1 MPAPT
6 CSDQEFIRVWRVQKS
21 SPRVATALGV
31 SITSASSRRRRIEA
45 KYGISLE
52 TEDAHGREAYNTA
65 LQPSCESRQT
75 VHVQDGVVL
84 IGSDAHYWP
93 GDPSVAHQA
102 FVKLCKKL
110 KPVGVILNGDIF
122 DGARISRHERIGW
135 EVLPDVMAEL
145 KAVKDR
151 LGEIERAAPNA
162 WKKRTRGNHDLRFEK
177 YLGMHA
183 PEFRE
188 VAGFKLSDHI
198 PAWQESWSVWI
209 SDELIAKHR
218 YHNGI
223 HGAYNNALK
232 GGKSIATGH
241 LHSLKVTPWTDY
253 NGTRYGIDTGT
264 LSDPWGPQYEY
275 MEDGARNW
283 RSGFAVV
290 TFAAGKM
297 LPPELCE
304 VMDGTAYFRG
314 AAV

>member
-1 MPAPT
+1 MAAPK
-6 CSDQEFIRVWRVQKS
+6 CSDEEFIRVWKS
-21 SPRVATALGV
+21 VGGSSMRVAQVLGV
-31 SITSASSRRRRIEA
+31 APSNAGIRRRRIERR
-45 KYGISLE
+45 YGIELQ
-52 TEDAHGREAYNTA
+52 TDDTHNRPAYQTA
-65 LQPSCESRQT
+65 PSCESRQS
-75 VHVQDGVVL
+75 VNVADGIVL

-93 GDPSVAHQA
+93 GDPTAAHQA
-102 FVKLCKKL
+102 FVKLCRKL
-110 KPVGVILNGDIF
+110 KPVGVVLNGDIF

-145 KAVKDR
+145 KAVQAR
-151 LGEIERAAPNA
+151 LCEIERAAPNA
-162 WKKRTRGNHDLRFEK
+162 WKKRTRGNHCLRFEK

-183 PEFRE
+183 PEFKE
-188 VAGFKLSDHI
+188 VAGFRLRDHI
-198 PAWQESWSVWI
+198 PAWEESWSVWVN
-209 SDELIAKHR
+209 DLIIKHR

-264 LSDPWGPQYEY
+264 LADPWGPQYEY
-275 MEDGARNW
+275 LEDGARNW
-283 RSGFAVV
+283 RAGFAVV
-290 TFAAGKM
+290 TFKGGKL